1 MYCARMF
8 PLLQSRKG
16 QTLVV
21 KILPEDRTLQGK
33 LLALGLTIGTVIY
46 VCDGTF
52 GYGSRVIL
60 VKGSTVIM
68 NEQTAAVVSCQEILD
83 PCAHTGAIVKHSS
96 AFPPHKAEAC
106 SYCGK
111 SLFSSIAFGV
121 SGANSFALKRHNF
134 HLAVLPSITRFFV
147 RLVMFFISVISNK
160 DTK

>member
-21 KILPEDRTLQGK
+21 EILPEDRTLQGK
-33 LLALGLTIGTVIY
+33 LLALGFTIGTIIY
-46 VCDGTF
+46 ICDGTS
-52 GYGSRVIL
+52 GYGNRVIL

-68 NEQTAAVVSCQEILD
+68 NEQTAAAVVCRQISD
-83 PCAHTGAIVKHSS
+83 PYAHTDTIDKHST
-96 AFPPHKAEAC
+96 AFPLHTTEAC

-111 SLFSSIAFGV
+111 SLFSFIASGV
-121 SGANSFALKRHNF
+121 SGANSLACKRHKF
-134 HLAVLPSITRFFV
+134 IVDVLPSITRFFV
-147 RLVMFFISVISNK
+147 RLAALFTSIISNK